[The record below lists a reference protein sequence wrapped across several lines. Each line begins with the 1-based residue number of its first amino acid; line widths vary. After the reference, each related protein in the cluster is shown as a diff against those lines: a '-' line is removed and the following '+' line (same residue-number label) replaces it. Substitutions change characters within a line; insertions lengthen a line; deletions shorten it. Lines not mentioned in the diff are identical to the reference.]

1 MTTAFA
7 IQDIPSDI
15 IMQYVA
21 PYFRF
26 TDIKHVYL
34 SGLMMNMD
42 ISPDDVAK
50 SIIDNDDKLSKCFA
64 CAHISIRDA
73 LNHSSISYQD
83 IDSTIYYAKHY
94 HWRLRNI
101 VRNDIVFDMSDLNE
115 SKIRNTISVL
125 KALSMCC
132 IKFNQYKLCDFIP
145 TNMVRYMSDAFSIM
159 NKGVICLK
167 RSQNAFLDTLKI
179 VQFNGA
185 QENTYGTRWDMISCD
200 IYGVF
205 ERYQYI
211 TNTKK
216 QDSNTL
222 KSLIEDTLA
231 VSGTTRQ
238 SYVSEYSTLCF
249 FLNLID
255 NTEVKR
261 SFKIE
266 QRTRFYIAYEL
277 FRYFN
282 DVNDNPSTHE
292 PPRILLAYKEM
303 RYDTMEK
310 VYDIRN
316 KIRILQS
323 GILPDYLNDILS
335 KEIDR
340 AIDWRRENTIN
351 A

>member
-1 MTTAFA
+1 MTAAFA

-26 TDIKHVYL
+26 GDIKHVYL

-42 ISPDDVAK
+42 ISPDDIAE
-50 SIIDNDDKLSKCFA
+50 SIIDNDVKLSKCFA

-73 LNHSSISYQD
+73 LNHSSISYHD

-94 HWRLRNI
+94 HWRFRNI
-101 VRNDIVFDMSDLNE
+101 VRNDIVFDMSDLNA

-125 KALSMCC
+125 KALSMYC
-132 IKFNQYKLCDFIP
+132 IKFKLFKLCEFIP
-145 TNMVRYMSDAFSIM
+145 TNMVRYMSDAFSVM
-159 NKGVICLK
+159 NKGVVCLK
-167 RSQNAFLDTLKI
+167 RSQNAFLETLKI

-185 QENTYGTRWDMISCD
+185 QQKTYGTRWDMISCD
-200 IYGVF
+200 IYSVF

-211 TNTKK
+211 TSTKK
-216 QDSNTL
+216 QDSNTF
-222 KSLIEDTLA
+222 KSLIEDKLV
-231 VSGTTRQ
+231 VSGTTRL

-255 NTEVKR
+255 NTEVTR

-266 QRTRFYIAYEL
+266 QRTKFYVAYEL
-277 FRYFN
+277 FRCFN
-282 DVNDNPSTHE
+282 NVNDNRTTYD
-292 PPRILLAYKEM
+292 PPRSLLAYKEM

-310 VYDIRN
+310 VYEMQN
-316 KIRILQS
+316 KVRTLHYDT
-323 GILPDYLNDILS
+323 LPDFLNDIIL
-335 KEIDR
+335 KEIER
-340 AIDWRRENTIN
+340 AIAWRRENTVN
-351 A
+351 M